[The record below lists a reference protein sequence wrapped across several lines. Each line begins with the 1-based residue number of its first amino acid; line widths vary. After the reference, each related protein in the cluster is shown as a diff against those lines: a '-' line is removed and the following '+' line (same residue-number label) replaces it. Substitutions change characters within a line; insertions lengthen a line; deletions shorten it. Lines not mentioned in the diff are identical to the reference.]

1 MSEYLNDND
10 KKAYAFIRN
19 RLIHGG
25 KSPTLKEINE
35 VTGKSSP
42 RSAVLVLERLEKANL
57 VKRVGRKVKLVSPG
71 LLDNASISTINIPL
85 VGCIAAG
92 SPMLAEENIEAVIP
106 VSTALARPGSRYF
119 LLRVNGDSMNRAGIN
134 DGNILLVRQQD
145 AADNGQKVVALIN
158 DEATVKIFEKKDGM
172 VILRPKSSN
181 PDHKP
186 IILTEECR
194 IQGVVIATLPADLY

>member
-1 MSEYLNDND
+1 MLEFLNDND

-42 RSAVLVLERLEKANL
+42 RSAVLVLERLEKAHL
-57 VKRVGRKVKLVSPG
+57 VKRAGRNIKLVSPG

-106 VSTALARPGSRYF
+106 VSTALARPGSKYF
-119 LLRVNGDSMNRAGIN
+119 LLRVSGDSMNRAGIN
-134 DGNILLVRQQD
+134 DGDILLVRQQD
-145 AADNGQKVVALIN
+145 TADNGQKVVALIN
-158 DEATVKIFEKKDGM
+158 DEATAKIFEKKDGM

-186 IILTEECR
+186 ILLTEECR
-194 IQGVVIATLPADLY
+194 IQGVVIATLPVDLY